1 MATIVSISNFPLVPR
16 FNRRHRIRVVS
27 QSELTL
33 SWTRRLFSLSTVRLQ
48 DCNIAPVK
56 EARSYF
62 AFRKAHNLRSEM
74 LRDSTVSSETGLQD
88 DKKRTVSV
96 VTVPVASDSDKCDP
110 KSKGG
115 FEVKLTKTQTATTG
129 GAPHHDEAGS
139 APISD
144 ATSLRGEIDEQYPEG
159 GIRAWLV
166 VLGCWLALFAS
177 LGLMNSLATFKTYV
191 ATNQSIH
198 LGPSIV
204 GGAIFGYASLSF
216 LLGVYA
222 GPLFDKYGPRWL
234 LLASTAFMV
243 ASLLLSSTS
252 SEFGHILT
260 ALGVLSSLASPLL
273 FTPSIAAIGHFFK
286 RRRGLATG
294 IATTASSASGV
305 VFPFILQAL
314 FVRVGW
320 AWALRA
326 LALICLSLTV
336 AANFLIRSRLPAAQ
350 NASPHPHAR
359 IFRTRGFTPTVVA
372 VFLAQF
378 ASFLPL
384 SYMSSYALSR
394 GFSEAFSFQVVAI
407 LNASSAVG
415 RIAAGWA
422 ADGIGPFNANV
433 ACSALAALACFGV
446 WLPAGGTEPGIIVF
460 AVVFGCASGGS
471 VSLAPVSVGRL
482 CKTQE
487 YGRYYGACYT
497 IASLVVLFAIPV
509 AGQLV
514 RVDGGSYWGLI
525 VTTGVFYVAAVVAFA
540 AAKVSVV
547 GRRVWAAF

>member
-1 MATIVSISNFPLVPR
+1 M
-16 FNRRHRIRVVS
+16 
-27 QSELTL
+27 
-33 SWTRRLFSLSTVRLQ
+33 
-48 DCNIAPVK
+48 
-56 EARSYF
+56 
-62 AFRKAHNLRSEM
+62 
-74 LRDSTVSSETGLQD
+74 
-88 DKKRTVSV
+88 
-96 VTVPVASDSDKCDP
+96 VTVPVAPESDNRD
-110 KSKGG
+110 SKLGG
-115 FEVKLTKTQTATTG
+115 RSEVKFTKTTTTASG
-129 GAPHHDEAGS
+129 GAPLLGEAGPV
-139 APISD
+139 PIPD
-144 ATSLRGEIDEQYPEG
+144 ATSPLGDVDEQYPEG

-166 VLGCWLALFAS
+166 VFGCWLALFAS
-177 LGLMNSLATFKTYV
+177 LGLMHTLATFKTYI
-191 ATNQSIH
+191 ATNESIH
-198 LGPSIV
+198 LSPSIV

-216 LLGVYA
+216 LLGVYV

-234 LLASTAFMV
+234 ILASTGSLV
-243 ASLLLSSTS
+243 ASLLLVSIS
-252 SEFGHILT
+252 SEYGHLLT

-294 IATTASSASGV
+294 IATTAASASGV
-305 VFPFILQAL
+305 VFPFVLQAL
-314 FVRVGW
+314 FARVGW
-320 AWALRA
+320 AWAMRA

-359 IFRTRGFTPTVVA
+359 IFRTKGFSPTVVA
-372 VFLAQF
+372 VCLAQF

-415 RIAAGWA
+415 RVVAGWA
-422 ADGIGPFNANV
+422 SDRIGPFNASV
-433 ACSALAALACFGV
+433 VCSAIAALACFGV

-460 AVVFGCASGGS
+460 VVVFGCASGSS

-482 CKTQE
+482 CRTQE

-509 AGQLV
+509 AGQV
-514 RVDGGSYWGLI
+514 VKVDRGSYWGLI

>member
-1 MATIVSISNFPLVPR
+1 
-16 FNRRHRIRVVS
+16 
-27 QSELTL
+27 
-33 SWTRRLFSLSTVRLQ
+33 
-48 DCNIAPVK
+48 
-56 EARSYF
+56 
-62 AFRKAHNLRSEM
+62 M
-74 LRDSTVSSETGLQD
+74 LRGSTVSSETGLQD
-88 DKKRTVSV
+88 DKKKTVSV
-96 VTVPVASDSDKCDP
+96 ITVPLASDSDKCDP

-129 GAPHHDEAGS
+129 DAPHHNEAGP
-139 APISD
+139 ARISD
-144 ATSLRGEIDEQYPEG
+144 ATLLHGEIDEQFPEG

-166 VLGCWLALFAS
+166 VFGCWLALFAS

-359 IFRTRGFTPTVVA
+359 IFRTRGFTPTAVA

-407 LNASSAVG
+407 LNASSAIG
-415 RIAAGWA
+415 RIAAGGRRQ
-422 ADGIGPFNANV
+422 DRPFQCQRGV
-433 ACSALAALACFGV
+433 LRPRRPGVFWRLAPGRRHR
-446 WLPAGGTEPGIIVF
+446 AGHHRLRVL
-460 AVVFGCASGGS
+460 FGCASGGS